1 MVKFWHSE
9 SLKIITNKT
18 EQLIYCN
25 KSYVTMIS
33 LSLKIPFFT
42 NVLPFLDPFLHSGY
56 TFAV

>member
-33 LSLKIPFFT
+33 LKIPFFT